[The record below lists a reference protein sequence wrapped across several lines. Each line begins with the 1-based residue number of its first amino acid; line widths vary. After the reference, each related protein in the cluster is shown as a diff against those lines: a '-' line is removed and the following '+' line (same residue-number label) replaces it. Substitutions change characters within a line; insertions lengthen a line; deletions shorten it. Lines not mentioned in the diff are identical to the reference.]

1 MQAAPLVDTTGQI
14 PINVANAYLGSQRL
28 ASGSCSSS
36 GLDGYAMHLAFP
48 EPTHFVGRDIE
59 PRLHIS
65 VLLHGS
71 LDAEGGGRKLRF
83 EPRQV
88 MLAQQPDVPWAI
100 RMHGEIRE
108 VGLLIAPQALERLAG
123 EQGQQFHHR
132 LLAQGAFALHTA
144 DPATLHATNELATLL
159 LGEVPGGSLLR
170 EAKALEVLARIMQYD
185 GEADAAVP
193 AAARRRLLH
202 ARELLLADPAKA
214 PTIDALA
221 RACGMNSFSLKRGFK
236 VLFGTTLHALHQH
249 ERMRLAWRL
258 IESGEMNVTEA
269 GDHVGYTSL
278 SHFSI
283 AFKKQFGLLPSELRR
298 RVTVHVDH

>member
-1 MQAAPLVDTTGQI
+1 MQASTLVDTTGQI
-14 PINVANAYLGSQRL
+14 PIHVANAYPGSQRL
-28 ASGSCSSS
+28 ATGACSSG
-36 GLDGYAMHLAFP
+36 GLDAYSMHLAFP
-48 EPTHFVGRDIE
+48 EPTHFVGRDTE

-65 VLLHGS
+65 VLLHGT
-71 LDAEGGGRKLRF
+71 LDAEGGGQKLRF

-88 MLAQQPDVPWAI
+88 MLAQQPNVPWTVH
-100 RMHGEIRE
+100 MHGEIRE

-144 DPATLHATNELATLL
+144 DPATLHATHDLATLL
-159 LGEVPGGSLLR
+159 LGEAPGGALLR
-170 EAKALEVLARIMQYD
+170 EAKALEVLARIMQCHGD
-185 GEADAAVP
+185 ADAAVP

-202 ARELLLADPAKA
+202 ARELLLANPAQA
-214 PTIDALA
+214 PSIDELA

-236 VLFGTTLHALHQH
+236 ALFGTTLHALHQH

-258 IESGEMNVTEA
+258 IESGAMNVTEA
-269 GDHVGYTSL
+269 GEHVGYASL
-278 SHFSI
+278 SHFST
-283 AFKKQFGLLPSELRR
+283 AFKKQFDLLPSELRR